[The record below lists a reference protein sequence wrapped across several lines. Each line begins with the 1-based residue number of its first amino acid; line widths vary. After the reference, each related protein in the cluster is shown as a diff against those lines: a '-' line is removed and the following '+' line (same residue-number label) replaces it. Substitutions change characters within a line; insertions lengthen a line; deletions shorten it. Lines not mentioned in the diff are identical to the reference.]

1 MRVLVLTT
9 GAHTSPVVLLT
20 IDPQRLVDV
29 LIKRTC
35 AHAGS
40 SVREAMPTTVP
51 LHSSLQCK
59 ALSTSRLRRVG
70 VSRAERDA
78 VLRCAARVD
87 RGSSGSA
94 LHSAEETDG
103 DAGLVSQRAV
113 AVVGEGS
120 TAAPELVHLGIPEA
134 AVEVKYDRGRPLRH
148 ASCSRS
154 TGALL
159 ALKSRQI
166 LR

>member
-1 MRVLVLTT
+1 
-9 GAHTSPVVLLT
+9 
-20 IDPQRLVDV
+20 
-29 LIKRTC
+29 
-35 AHAGS
+35 
-40 SVREAMPTTVP
+40 MPTTVP

-70 VSRAERDA
+70 VSRAERCA
-78 VLRCAARVD
+78 VLCYCAVMLRVD
-87 RGSSGSA
+87 RGSSGGA
-94 LHSAEETDG
+94 LHSAKEPDG

-148 ASCSRS
+148 ARATLRQARS
-154 TGALL
+154 
-159 ALKSRQI
+159 
-166 LR
+166 

>member
-1 MRVLVLTT
+1 M
-9 GAHTSPVVLLT
+9 LT
-20 IDPQRLVDV
+20 IGLQRLVDV

-70 VSRAERDA
+70 VSRAERCA
-78 VLRCAARVD
+78 VLCYCAVMLRVD
-87 RGSSGSA
+87 RGSSGGA
-94 LHSAEETDG
+94 LHSAKEPDG

-148 ASCSRS
+148 ARATLRQARS
-154 TGALL
+154 
-159 ALKSRQI
+159 
-166 LR
+166 